1 MKFFV
6 SGKIG
11 VEGDAKDVMEALR
24 NAGHEITFDW
34 IGLPHLK
41 PYDDNPN
48 DCGIAAIVDCDGVKE
63 ADVLVIIPHVRG
75 VGMFVE
81 FGMAIACGIPIRVI
95 VNPWLR
101 SCTMFFYHPLVKR
114 VSGVQEIIE
123 EFNVEDSTE

>member
-11 VEGDAKDVMEALR
+11 VEGDAKEVMEALR

-34 IGLPHLK
+34 TVTEHLK
-41 PYDDNPN
+41 PYDERAEE
-48 DCGIAAIVDCDGVKE
+48 CRVAASVDCLGVMA
-63 ADVLVIIPHVRG
+63 ADVLILIPHERG

-81 FGMAIACGIPIRVI
+81 FGIAIACDIPIRVI
-95 VNPWLR
+95 VNGESRTL
-101 SCTMFFYHPLVKR
+101 FFYHPQVKR

-123 EFNVEDSTE
+123 EFRGEE